1 MTSQERF
8 NIIKDILEKN
18 DLGVSTLYIRQFNK
32 LSELEL
38 LTESKTNAIIDEIKT
53 YEKHTS
59 GNKNIYPDNIMRN
72 VRQNLGLDE
81 LDISRDNEIMSMA
94 KQDVFNRYCE
104 WNGLLGGYGYDLLN
118 VVEDIY
124 SINLQQ

>member
-8 NIIKDILEKN
+8 NMVKEILEKN
-18 DLGVSTLYIRQFNK
+18 NLGVSVLYMKQFNK

-38 LTESKTNAIIDEIKT
+38 FMEDKVNEVVVKIKAYESLPVDK
-53 YEKHTS
+53 
-59 GNKNIYPDNIMRN
+59 NKYPESIMRN

-81 LDISRDNEIMSMA
+81 MDISRDDEIMAMA

-104 WNGLLGGYGYDLLN
+104 WDGLCGGYGYSLLN
-118 VVEDIY
+118 AVEDIY
-124 SINLQQ
+124 GINLQQ